1 MGLEEMTKYFVT
13 LEKDSSGFGLGIVAM
28 GVDPDIERLGIYVKH
43 VVEGGAAEK
52 AGIKVADQIAEVND
66 INLVGVTHAFAVQTL
81 RDTEEVVNLLIAREQ
96 VEETE
101 ESELYQA
108 VLG

>member
-1 MGLEEMTKYFVT
+1 M
-13 LEKDSSGFGLGIVAM
+13 
-28 GVDPDIERLGIYVKH
+28 
-43 VVEGGAAEK
+43 
-52 AGIKVADQIAEVND
+52 ADQIAEVND

-81 RDTEEVVNLLIAREQ
+81 RNTEEVKLLDEIIYWILQVVNLLIAREQ
-96 VEETE
+96 VEEVE

>member
-1 MGLEEMTKYFVT
+1 MTKYFVT

-52 AGIKVADQIAEVND
+52 AGTV
-66 INLVGVTHAFAVQTL
+66 LT
-81 RDTEEVVNLLIAREQ
+81 VVDFFLLIFIR
-96 VEETE
+96 
-101 ESELYQA
+101 
-108 VLG
+108 

>member
-1 MGLEEMTKYFVT
+1 M
-13 LEKDSSGFGLGIVAM
+13 
-28 GVDPDIERLGIYVKH
+28 
-43 VVEGGAAEK
+43 
-52 AGIKVADQIAEVND
+52 ADQIAEVND

-81 RDTEEVVNLLIAREQ
+81 RDTEEVKLLCKIIYHVFQVVNLLIAREQ